1 MIEPADA
8 PVPRRLPHP
17 RLWRWAAFDPPLRN
31 RTAPAC
37 CRREVRCGICGGM
50 VVGVTSDPV
59 DAILIAWRHAKE
71 IRRARRRDRTVV
83 SR

>member
-1 MIEPADA
+1 
-8 PVPRRLPHP
+8 
-17 RLWRWAAFDPPLRN
+17 
-31 RTAPAC
+31 
-37 CRREVRCGICGGM
+37 M